1 MKVIID
7 RFEGNY
13 AVCEKEDETMIN
25 IEKTKIPKIAKEG
38 DVLIINPSGIII
50 DTVETDIRKHQ
61 IEERTKDLW
70 N

>member
-13 AVCEKEDETMIN
+13 AVCEKEDQTMMD
-25 IEKTKIPKIAKEG
+25 IEKNSIPKTAKEG
-38 DVLIINPSGIII
+38 DVLIINDNNIII
-50 DTVETDIRKHQ
+50 DTVETEIRKKQ
-61 IEERTKDLW
+61 IEEMTKDLW